1 MQDVNTHPVFQALQK
16 IIHQAAAAIMEIYQ
30 SADLGIE
37 QKSDDSPVTAADLAA
52 HKVIIT
58 GLQAL
63 TPNIPVLS
71 EEGSVSL
78 EERLSWSTLWIVDPL
93 DGTKEFIK
101 RNGEFSINIALVD
114 QGKPILGM
122 VYLPTTAEGYFGVT
136 QAWQDLPLGAIKWHD
151 GPERAVSYES
161 INVRAPREPIIV
173 MTSRSHGPALPMEL
187 KQTLKDF
194 YQQVRELPKGSSIKG
209 CRIAEG
215 IADLHLRRGPTSE
228 WDTAAQQAII
238 EAAGGM
244 LVTPEGKPFLYNQRE
259 TLLNGHFF
267 VAGDEI
273 APHIMRWY
281 ETTDEHKKS

>member
-1 MQDVNTHPVFQALQK
+1 MQDVSHHPIFQALQK
-16 IIHQAAAAIMEIYQ
+16 IIHDAADAIMDIYQ
-30 SADLGIE
+30 RADLGIE

-52 HKVIIT
+52 HRVILA
-58 GLQAL
+58 GLQVL

-71 EEGSVSL
+71 EEAVVSF
-78 EERLSWSTLWIVDPL
+78 EERSKWPMLWVVDPL

-101 RNGEFSINIALVD
+101 RNGEFSINIALVEN
-114 QGKPILGM
+114 GAPILGI
-122 VYLPTTAEGYFGVT
+122 VYLPTTNEGYIGVT
-136 QAWQDLPLGAIKWHD
+136 TGWQDLPVGAFKWHED
-151 GPERAVSYES
+151 DFES
-161 INVRAPREPIIV
+161 INVREPREPIIV
-173 MTSRSHGPALPMEL
+173 MTSRSHGPALPSEL
-187 KQTLKDF
+187 KDTLKLT

-244 LVTPEGKPFLYNQRE
+244 LVTPTGKPFCYNQRE

-267 VAGDEI
+267 VCGPEL
-273 APHIMRWY
+273 APSVMDWY
-281 ETTDEHKKS
+281 KKQD